1 MAQDSIP
8 WTTNGTGD
16 GQAYAASEW
25 SNLWRSFFGRT
36 DPDAGPISNSGDGTH
51 ETLYVEETAPVS
63 AAVYVRPGRALVHGT
78 FYESTATE
86 TVAIAPNASGNDRID
101 IVVLE
106 KDWTAQ
112 TIRLAVE
119 QGTPAGA
126 PVPPT
131 LTQTSGVL
139 WQIPLAHVAVA
150 NEFVTLSNAN
160 ISDARHFV
168 LAPGTFVG
176 QIEDDPATTAPEGF
190 VLAYGQ
196 TVSRTVRYDRLFARI
211 GTTYGVGDGAT
222 TFELPDLRGYVV
234 AGRDDM
240 GGVAAGNLTV
250 GSAAGLDGTVLGQTG
265 GVEEHQLTVAE
276 LAAHTH
282 DIATGSAAG
291 AGSYPARGNNTF
303 SANLTDK
310 ALSTGGDTAHTNVQP
325 TIILNKI
332 IRL

>member
-25 SNLWRSFFGRT
+25 ANLWRSFFGRT
-36 DPDAGPISNSGDGTH
+36 DPDAGPIPNSGDGTN
-51 ETLYVEETAPVS
+51 ETLYVEDTNPVS

-86 TVAIAPNASGNDRID
+86 TVAISPNASGNPRID

-112 TIRLAVE
+112 TIRLAVVE
-119 QGTPAGA
+119 GTPAASPA
-126 PVPPT
+126 PPS
-131 LTQTSGVL
+131 LTQTNGVL

-150 NEFVTLSNAN
+150 NGFVTISDAN
-160 ISDARHFV
+160 ITDARHFV
-168 LAPGTFVG
+168 IAPGDFAG
-176 QIEDDPATTAPEGF
+176 QVEDDPASSPPEGF

-196 TVSRTVRYDRLFARI
+196 AVSRTIRYDRLFARI
-211 GTTYGVGDGAT
+211 GTTYGVGDGST
-222 TFELPDLRGYVV
+222 TFNLPDLRGYVV
-234 AGRDDM
+234 AGKDDM

-265 GVEEHQLTVAE
+265 GVEEHQLTIAE

-282 DIATGSAAG
+282 TVDRGTVVGTGEARVARANTATGSIDTG
-291 AGSYPARGNNTF
+291 
-303 SANLTDK
+303 
-310 ALSTGGDTAHTNVQP
+310 STGGDTAHTNVQP
-325 TIILNKI
+325 TIILNKV